1 MGKSVRL
8 LLTNLKRRM
17 MIGIKT
23 RLWEI
28 MLMDDTHAIVPTD
41 PQRQFEK
48 MDAFDAVSRKL
59 LDSELDNKKLRSL
72 MNRICTWIAD
82 TRKQEQ
88 GFLAEA
94 SVLLNLDT
102 PDPPAT
108 TPSDTVVDSPPE
120 G

>member
-1 MGKSVRL
+1 
-8 LLTNLKRRM
+8 
-17 MIGIKT
+17 
-23 RLWEI
+23 
-28 MLMDDTHAIVPTD
+28 MDDSNAIVPTD

-72 MNRICTWIAD
+72 MNRLCTWIAD

-94 SVLLNLDT
+94 TVLLNLEL
-102 PDPPAT
+102 PSPPEAT
-108 TPSDTVVDSPPE
+108 IVDSPAE
-120 G
+120 DT